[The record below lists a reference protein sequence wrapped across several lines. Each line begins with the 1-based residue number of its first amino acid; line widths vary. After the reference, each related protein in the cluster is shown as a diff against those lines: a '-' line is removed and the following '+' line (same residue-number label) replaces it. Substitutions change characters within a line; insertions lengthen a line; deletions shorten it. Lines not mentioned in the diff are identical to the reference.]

1 MLKQALRVLT
11 AICFRNLVNVKTSPA
26 RADRDMF
33 S

>member
-1 MLKQALRVLT
+1 M
-11 AICFRNLVNVKTSPA
+11 NVKTSPA